1 MGLKRLTPYAMPA
14 LIIAA
19 NLPDI
24 DSFVARPLGLEP
36 IAEHRGFTHGL
47 GGLVVMPFL
56 AAAIILAWQK
66 FRPSKEGPIRLGGLL
81 ICCFLAT
88 LSHPLL
94 DYITSYGTRLL
105 EPLSHRWF
113 YGDAIFIMDPW
124 LWLIL
129 IVGLEMSW
137 RAERLGRNWTRPA
150 IWAFAAMLG
159 YVALNFAISAR
170 AVAVTRP
177 LVERVARPDMIEAGE
192 VPLTFWKRKMVWRGD
207 GIGGTGTYD
216 PLDGLNKAWLNP
228 TVTPLNLDDPRL
240 AAAIR
245 RDKRVRAFLFW
256 SRMPM
261 VHTQDGRA
269 YLTDQRFFDSGRPA
283 SSAFLIPLDIG
294 RPSS

>member
-56 AAAIILAWQK
+56 AAAIILGWQK

-192 VPLTFWKRKMVWRGD
+192 VPLTFWKRKMVWRGE

-240 AAAIR
+240 AAAVR

-283 SSAFLIPLDIG
+283 SSTFLIPLDIG